1 MGLFKRKSK
10 TEPKPI
16 MARFI
21 YHEYYKESLSTWQ
34 LTNIRELERA
44 ITKRNSM
51 IEDTIKLGNL
61 YQPNYI
67 VQGFE
72 TKEIQ

>member
-21 YHEYYKESLSTWQ
+21 YYDLYKES
-34 LTNIRELERA
+34 
-44 ITKRNSM
+44 M
-51 IEDTIKLGNL
+51 
-61 YQPNYI
+61 
-67 VQGFE
+67 
-72 TKEIQ
+72 

>member
-21 YHEYYKESLSTWQ
+21 YHEYYKERLSTWQ
-34 LTNIRELERA
+34 LTNTREL
-44 ITKRNSM
+44 
-51 IEDTIKLGNL
+51 
-61 YQPNYI
+61 
-67 VQGFE
+67 
-72 TKEIQ
+72 

>member
-1 MGLFKRKSK
+1 MGLFKRKPK

-34 LTNIRELERA
+34 LTDTRELERA
-44 ITKRNSM
+44 ITKLGSM
-51 IEDTIKLGNL
+51 FEETIKLGNL
-61 YQPNYI
+61 YQPSLI

>member
-1 MGLFKRKSK
+1 MGLFKRKPK

-21 YHEYYKESLSTWQ
+21 YHEYYKENMSTWQ
-34 LTNIRELERA
+34 LTNTRELKRA
-44 ITKRNSM
+44 ISDNNSM
-51 IEDTIKLGNL
+51 WEETIKRGNL
-61 YQPNYI
+61 YQPSQI

-72 TKEIQ
+72 TKEL

>member
-1 MGLFKRKSK
+1 MGLFKRKPK

-21 YHEYYKESLSTWQ
+21 YQGFYKESMSTWQ
-34 LTNIRELERA
+34 KTDTRELQHA
-44 ITKRNSM
+44 IANNESM
-51 IEDTIKLGNL
+51 FDVTIKLGNL
-61 YQPNYI
+61 YQPSRI

>member
-21 YHEYYKESLSTWQ
+21 YHEYYKERLSTWQ
-34 LTNIRELERA
+34 LTNTRELERA

>member
-1 MGLFKRKSK
+1 MTLGQ
-10 TEPKPI
+10 I
-16 MARFI
+16 VIVIIARFI

-34 LTNIRELERA
+34 LTDTRELERA
-44 ITKRNSM
+44 ITKLGSM
-51 IEDTIKLGNL
+51 FKETIKLGNL
-61 YQPNYI
+61 YQPSII

>member
-34 LTNIRELERA
+34 LTNTRDLERA

>member
-34 LTNIRELERA
+34 LTNTRELERA
-44 ITKRNSM
+44 ITKRDSM

>member
-21 YHEYYKESLSTWQ
+21 YYDFYKESMSPWQ
-34 LTNIRELERA
+34 LTNTIELKHA
-44 ITKRNSM
+44 ISDNNNMWEETV
-51 IEDTIKLGNL
+51 KLGNL
-61 YQPNYI
+61 YQPSHI

>member
-34 LTNIRELERA
+34 LTNTRELERA
-44 ITKRNSM
+44 IADNNSRFVK
-51 IEDTIKLGNL
+51 TIKLGNL
-61 YQPNYI
+61 YKPSYI

>member
-1 MGLFKRKSK
+1 MGLFKRKPK

-21 YHEYYKESLSTWQ
+21 YNEYYRENMSTWQ
-34 LTNIRELERA
+34 LTDTRELERA
-44 ITKRNSM
+44 ISKLESM
-51 IEDTIKLGNL
+51 FEETIKLGNL
-61 YQPNYI
+61 YQPSKI